1 LTCQRSQF
9 QAYRPPTHWTRP
21 SVRLAHA
28 TKFHASPRSS
38 TLDVGRAAGLPT
50 RSLCVAE
57 NKATRTYQIG
67 SKRIFFSSWESR
79 WVTRVCVRNF
89 LKASPKMLEWSS
101 TGVKCH
107 VPPEAI
113 KGVCEMISK
122 SVQPIFPFAHEGA
135 LRNGPLFCGNR
146 PLGAPQGT
154 EPSKAWTGDPPQGKG
169 KAPLDVR
176 RGALPEY
183 CRRS

>member
-1 LTCQRSQF
+1 
-9 QAYRPPTHWTRP
+9 
-21 SVRLAHA
+21 
-28 TKFHASPRSS
+28 
-38 TLDVGRAAGLPT
+38 VGRAAGLPT

-67 SKRIFFSSWESR
+67 SKRIFFSSRESQC
-79 WVTRVCVRNF
+79 VTRVCVRNL

-107 VPPEAI
+107 VPREAI

-146 PLGAPQGT
+146 PLGAPQRHGAF
-154 EPSKAWTGDPPQGKG
+154 ES
-169 KAPLDVR
+169 LDGR
-176 RGALPEY
+176 PATR
-183 CRRS
+183 

>member
-1 LTCQRSQF
+1 MTCQRSQF

-28 TKFHASPRSS
+28 TKLHASPRSS
-38 TLDVGRAAGLPT
+38 TLDVGREAGLPT

-57 NKATRTYQIG
+57 NKATRTYQIE
-67 SKRIFFSSWESR
+67 SKRIFFSSRESQC
-79 WVTRVCVRNF
+79 VTRVCVRNL

-107 VPPEAI
+107 VPREAI

-146 PLGAPQGT
+146 PLGAPQRHGAF
-154 EPSKAWTGDPPQGKG
+154 ES
-169 KAPLDVR
+169 LDGR
-176 RGALPEY
+176 PATR
-183 CRRS
+183 